1 MLKQF
6 DLLDIEIEA
15 LKNDQS
21 IYGVLLSGS
30 LAYEKATE
38 YSDIDLIVLSNKN
51 EFVSRRVEGILI
63 EEHFHTYEKLGEG
76 LDKNPAE
83 VYKYIYSKILFDDG
97 RLADLIKKAQFLFDH
112 YKTPMEE
119 KGKIKYWL
127 TTVKDKLKGAIS
139 NKDSLKISYLLS
151 TSSWEVLKGVWAVND
166 KPMPPSSI
174 AFAFHHSLAVAP
186 FDKWFETLFDKD
198 INSRAESM
206 LRIID
211 WIMQQAIVGE
221 DECWKKNLTERQS
234 ASLC

>member
-30 LAYEKATE
+30 LAYGKATE
-38 YSDIDLIVLSNKN
+38 HSDIDLIVLSNKD

-63 EEHFHTYEKLGEG
+63 EEHFHTYEKLVDG

-97 RLADLIKKAQFLFDH
+97 RLADLIKKAQFLYDH
-112 YKTPMEE
+112 YKTPTEE
-119 KGKIKYWL
+119 KEKINYWL

-174 AFAFHHSLAVAP
+174 AFAFYHSLAVVP
-186 FDKWFETLFDKD
+186 FDKWFESLFDKD

-206 LRIID
+206 IRIID
-211 WIMQQAIVGE
+211 WIV
-221 DECWKKNLTERQS
+221 
-234 ASLC
+234 

>member
-1 MLKQF
+1 MLRQF
-6 DLLDIEIEA
+6 ELLDIEIED
-15 LKNDQS
+15 LKKDQG

-51 EFVSRRVEGILI
+51 EFLSRRVKGILI
-63 EEHFHTYEKLGEG
+63 EEHFHIYEKLVDG
-76 LDKNPAE
+76 LNTNPAE

-97 RLADLIKKAQFLFDH
+97 RLADLIKKAQFLYDH

-119 KGKIKYWL
+119 KEKINYWL

-139 NKDSLKISYLLS
+139 NNDSLKTSYLLS
-151 TSSWEVLKGVWAVND
+151 TSSWEVLKGVWSVND

-174 AFAFHHSLAVAP
+174 AFNFYHSLVVVP
-186 FDKWFETLFDKD
+186 FDKWFESLFDKD

-206 LRIID
+206 IRIID
-211 WIMQQAIVGE
+211 WIIKQ
-221 DECWKKNLTERQS
+221 
-234 ASLC
+234 